1 MSEQRIGVVGAG
13 TMGQGIAQVVAAS
26 GFNVRLY
33 DVADEQLT
41 RAKGA
46 IDKGLEK
53 LVAKEKMTAE
63 GKQEALARLST
74 TTALDA
80 LSDCSVIIEA
90 APEQPALKEKLF
102 RDLSHLS
109 SDAILA
115 SNTSSLSLTRLA
127 AVCER
132 PERVVGMH
140 FFNPVPVLKLV
151 EVIRAEQTSDA
162 TVERIEAL
170 ARLSTT
176 TALDALSDCS
186 VIIEAAPEQPAL
198 KEKLFR
204 DLSHL
209 SSDAILASNT
219 SSLSLTRLAAV
230 CERPERGVGMHFFN
244 PVPVLKLVEVIRA
257 EQTSDATVE
266 RIEALAKALGKTAV
280 PVGDAPGFAV
290 NRLLVPMINEA
301 AFIVQEGTATPEAID
316 EAMKLGAAHPM
327 GPLALAD
334 LIGLDV
340 CLAIMDVLQEG
351 FGDPKYRPCPLLK
364 RMVAAGYLGRKSGRG
379 FYIYE

>member
-1 MSEQRIGVVGAG
+1 MRAARRSQTAPVRGTAMSEQRIGVVGAG

-102 RDLSHLS
+102 RDISHLS

-170 ARLSTT
+170 T
-176 TALDALSDCS
+176 
-186 VIIEAAPEQPAL
+186 
-198 KEKLFR
+198 
-204 DLSHL
+204 
-209 SSDAILASNT
+209 
-219 SSLSLTRLAAV
+219 
-230 CERPERGVGMHFFN
+230 
-244 PVPVLKLVEVIRA
+244 
-257 EQTSDATVE
+257 
-266 RIEALAKALGKTAV
+266 KALGKTAV

>member
-1 MSEQRIGVVGAG
+1 MNDQQIGVVGAG
-13 TMGQGIAQVVAAS
+13 TMGQGIAQVATAS
-26 GFNVRLY
+26 GFQVHLY
-33 DVADEQLT
+33 DVAEEQLS
-41 RAKGA
+41 RAETG
-46 IDKGLEK
+46 IEKGLGK
-53 LVAKEKMTAE
+53 LVAKQKLSETDKDA
-63 GKQEALARLST
+63 ALARLST
-74 TTALDA
+74 TTSLDA
-80 LSDCSVIIEA
+80 LSDCTVIIEA
-90 APEQPALKEKLF
+90 APEQTALKEKLF

-109 SDAILA
+109 NDAILA

-162 TVERIEAL
+162 TVERIE
-170 ARLSTT
+170 
-176 TALDALSDCS
+176 
-186 VIIEAAPEQPAL
+186 Q
-198 KEKLFR
+198 
-204 DLSHL
+204 
-209 SSDAILASNT
+209 
-219 SSLSLTRLAAV
+219 
-230 CERPERGVGMHFFN
+230 
-244 PVPVLKLVEVIRA
+244 
-257 EQTSDATVE
+257 
-266 RIEALAKALGKTAV
+266 LAKALGKTAV

-301 AFIVQEGTATPEAID
+301 AFIVQEGTATPEAVD
-316 EAMKLGAAHPM
+316 DAMKLGAAHPM

-364 RMVAAGYLGRKSGRG
+364 RMVNAGYLGRKSGRG
-379 FYIYE
+379 FYVYE

>member
-170 ARLSTT
+170 A
-176 TALDALSDCS
+176 
-186 VIIEAAPEQPAL
+186 
-198 KEKLFR
+198 
-204 DLSHL
+204 
-209 SSDAILASNT
+209 
-219 SSLSLTRLAAV
+219 
-230 CERPERGVGMHFFN
+230 
-244 PVPVLKLVEVIRA
+244 
-257 EQTSDATVE
+257 
-266 RIEALAKALGKTAV
+266 KALGKTAV

>member
-41 RAKGA
+41 RAKNA

-170 ARLSTT
+170 A
-176 TALDALSDCS
+176 
-186 VIIEAAPEQPAL
+186 
-198 KEKLFR
+198 
-204 DLSHL
+204 
-209 SSDAILASNT
+209 
-219 SSLSLTRLAAV
+219 
-230 CERPERGVGMHFFN
+230 
-244 PVPVLKLVEVIRA
+244 
-257 EQTSDATVE
+257 
-266 RIEALAKALGKTAV
+266 KALGKTAV
-280 PVGDAPGFAV
+280 PVGDAPGFVV

-351 FGDPKYRPCPLLK
+351 FGDPKYRPCPLLR

>member
-41 RAKGA
+41 RAKSA
-46 IDKGLEK
+46 IDKGFEK
-53 LVAKEKMTAE
+53 LVTKEKMTAE

-170 ARLSTT
+170 A
-176 TALDALSDCS
+176 
-186 VIIEAAPEQPAL
+186 
-198 KEKLFR
+198 
-204 DLSHL
+204 
-209 SSDAILASNT
+209 
-219 SSLSLTRLAAV
+219 
-230 CERPERGVGMHFFN
+230 
-244 PVPVLKLVEVIRA
+244 
-257 EQTSDATVE
+257 
-266 RIEALAKALGKTAV
+266 KALGKTAV

-316 EAMKLGAAHPM
+316 DAMKLGAAHPM

>member
-1 MSEQRIGVVGAG
+1 MSEQPIGVVGAG
-13 TMGQGIAQVVAAS
+13 TMGQGIAQVLVQS
-26 GFNVRLY
+26 GFVVQLY
-33 DVADEQLT
+33 DVADEQLE
-41 RAKGA
+41 RAREA
-46 IDKGLEK
+46 IDKGLGK
-53 LVAKEKMTAE
+53 LVAKEKLS
-63 GKQEALARLST
+63 EADRESALSRLNT

-80 LSDCSVIIEA
+80 LRDCEVIVEA

-102 RDLSHLS
+102 RDLSRLTHE
-109 SDAILA
+109 AILA

-162 TVERIEAL
+162 TVSRIE
-170 ARLSTT
+170 
-176 TALDALSDCS
+176 
-186 VIIEAAPEQPAL
+186 Q
-198 KEKLFR
+198 
-204 DLSHL
+204 
-209 SSDAILASNT
+209 
-219 SSLSLTRLAAV
+219 LAA
-230 CERPERGVGMHFFN
+230 
-244 PVPVLKLVEVIRA
+244 
-257 EQTSDATVE
+257 D
-266 RIEALAKALGKTAV
+266 LGKTAV
-280 PVGDAPGFAV
+280 PVGDSPGFAV

-301 AFIVQEGTATPEAID
+301 AFLVHEGAATPDAVD

-340 CLAIMDVLQEG
+340 CLAIMEVLQEG

-364 RMVAAGYLGRKSGRG
+364 RMVDAGYLGRKTGRG
-379 FYIYE
+379 FHVYS

>member
-1 MSEQRIGVVGAG
+1 MSDKAIGVVGAG
-13 TMGQGIAQVVAAS
+13 TMGQGIAQVLISS
-26 GFNVRLY
+26 GFDTQLY
-33 DVADEQLT
+33 DVADEQLG
-41 RAKGA
+41 RARGN
-46 IDKGLEK
+46 IEKGLSK
-53 LVAKEKMTAE
+53 LVAKDKLSEADKNA
-63 GKQEALARLST
+63 ALARLST
-74 TTALDA
+74 STALDA
-80 LSDCSVIIEA
+80 LSDCEVIIEA

-162 TVERIEAL
+162 TVERIE
-170 ARLSTT
+170 
-176 TALDALSDCS
+176 
-186 VIIEAAPEQPAL
+186 
-198 KEKLFR
+198 
-204 DLSHL
+204 
-209 SSDAILASNT
+209 
-219 SSLSLTRLAAV
+219 RLA
-230 CERPERGVGMHFFN
+230 E
-244 PVPVLKLVEVIRA
+244 
-257 EQTSDATVE
+257 
-266 RIEALAKALGKTAV
+266 ALGKTAV
-280 PVGDAPGFAV
+280 SVGDSPGFAV

-301 AFIVQEGTATPEAID
+301 AFLVQEGAATPAAVD
-316 EAMKLGAAHPM
+316 AAMKLGAAHPM

-340 CLAIMDVLQEG
+340 CLAIMNVLQDG

-364 RMVAAGYLGRKSGRG
+364 RMVDAGYLGRKTGRG
-379 FYIYE
+379 FHRYD

>member
-1 MSEQRIGVVGAG
+1 MSEQMIGVVGAG

-26 GFNVRLY
+26 GFTTRLY
-33 DVADEQLT
+33 DVAAEQLT
-41 RAKGA
+41 RAQA
-46 IDKGLEK
+46 NIEKGLGK
-53 LVAKEKMTAE
+53 LVSKEKMAAADKDAAME
-63 GKQEALARLST
+63 RLST
-74 TTALDA
+74 TTALEA
-80 LSDCSVIIEA
+80 LADCAIIIEA

-102 RDLSHLS
+102 RDLSNLS
-109 SDAILA
+109 SQAILA

-162 TVERIEAL
+162 TVEQIE
-170 ARLSTT
+170 
-176 TALDALSDCS
+176 
-186 VIIEAAPEQPAL
+186 
-198 KEKLFR
+198 
-204 DLSHL
+204 
-209 SSDAILASNT
+209 N
-219 SSLSLTRLAAV
+219 
-230 CERPERGVGMHFFN
+230 
-244 PVPVLKLVEVIRA
+244 
-257 EQTSDATVE
+257 
-266 RIEALAKALGKTAV
+266 LAKALGKTAV
-280 PVGDAPGFAV
+280 PVGDSPGFAV

-301 AFIVQEGTATPEAID
+301 AFLVQEGAATPEAVD

-340 CLAIMDVLQEG
+340 CLAIMEVLQDG

-364 RMVAAGYLGRKSGRG
+364 RMVDAGYLGRKSGRG
-379 FYIYE
+379 FHIYS

>member
-1 MSEQRIGVVGAG
+1 MSEQIIGVVGAG

-26 GFNVRLY
+26 GFTTRLY
-33 DVADEQLT
+33 DVADEQLMWAQT
-41 RAKGA
+41 S
-46 IDKGLEK
+46 IDKGLGK
-53 LVAKEKMTAE
+53 LLSKEKISAADKDAAM
-63 GKQEALARLST
+63 ARLST
-74 TTALDA
+74 TTALEA
-80 LSDCSVIIEA
+80 LADCTVIIEA

-109 SDAILA
+109 SQAILA

-162 TVERIEAL
+162 TVEAIE
-170 ARLSTT
+170 
-176 TALDALSDCS
+176 
-186 VIIEAAPEQPAL
+186 Q
-198 KEKLFR
+198 
-204 DLSHL
+204 
-209 SSDAILASNT
+209 LAS
-219 SSLSLTRLAAV
+219 
-230 CERPERGVGMHFFN
+230 
-244 PVPVLKLVEVIRA
+244 
-257 EQTSDATVE
+257 
-266 RIEALAKALGKTAV
+266 ALGKTPVA
-280 PVGDAPGFAV
+280 VGDSPGFAV

-301 AFIVQEGTATPEAID
+301 AFLVQEGAATPEAVD

-340 CLAIMDVLQEG
+340 CLAIMDVLQNG

-364 RMVAAGYLGRKSGRG
+364 RMVDAGYLGRKSGRG
-379 FYIYE
+379 FYTYG

>member
-41 RAKGA
+41 RAKNA

-170 ARLSTT
+170 T
-176 TALDALSDCS
+176 
-186 VIIEAAPEQPAL
+186 
-198 KEKLFR
+198 
-204 DLSHL
+204 
-209 SSDAILASNT
+209 
-219 SSLSLTRLAAV
+219 
-230 CERPERGVGMHFFN
+230 
-244 PVPVLKLVEVIRA
+244 
-257 EQTSDATVE
+257 
-266 RIEALAKALGKTAV
+266 KALGKTAV

-316 EAMKLGAAHPM
+316 DAMKLGAAHPM